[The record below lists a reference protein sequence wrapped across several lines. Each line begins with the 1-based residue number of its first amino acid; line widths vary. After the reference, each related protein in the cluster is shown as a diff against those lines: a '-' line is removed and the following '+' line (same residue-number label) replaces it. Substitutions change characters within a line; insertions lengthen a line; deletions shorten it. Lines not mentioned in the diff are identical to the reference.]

1 MKKIFKFLLIA
12 LPWFIGG
19 LLFRSDTIFYKGL
32 NKPVFAPPSI
42 VFPIVWTILYILIAI
57 SIYLIY
63 RDNSYTDTPSYNKA
77 LLINYFSNQ
86 IFSFLFFTIKSPFLA
101 LIDTVIVLI
110 SSLFLY
116 YESKELNK
124 TSAKL
129 LIPYIIWNVF
139 ATILILF
146 IFFMNL

>member
-1 MKKIFKFLLIA
+1 MKKIFKFLVIL

-19 LLFRSDTIFYKGL
+19 LLFRSDTVFYKSI
-32 NKPVFAPPSI
+32 NKPFFAPPSI
-42 VFPIVWTILYILIAI
+42 LFPIVWTILYILIAI
-57 SIYLIY
+57 SIYLIF
-63 RDNSYTDTPSYNKA
+63 RDNSFSDTKDYNKT

-86 IFSFLFFTIKSPFLA
+86 IFSFLFFTLKSPFLA
-101 LIDTVIVLI
+101 LIDTIIVLI

-124 TSAKL
+124 TSARL
-129 LIPYIIWNVF
+129 LIPYIIWNLF
-139 ATILILF
+139 ATILIIS

>member
-1 MKKIFKFLLIA
+1 MKKILKFLIIL

-19 LLFRSDTIFYKGL
+19 ILFRSDTVFYKTI

-42 VFPIVWTILYILIAI
+42 LFPIVWTILYILIAI
-57 SIYLIY
+57 SVYLIY
-63 RDNSYTDTPSYNKA
+63 KDTYYKNTPDFNKA
-77 LLINYFSNQ
+77 LIINYFSNQ
-86 IFSFLFFTIKSPFLA
+86 IFSFLFFTLKSPFLA
-101 LIDTVIVLI
+101 LIDTVIVFI

-116 YESKELNK
+116 YEAKELNK

-129 LIPYIIWNVF
+129 LIPYILWNAF
-139 ATILILF
+139 ASILIIS

>member
-1 MKKIFKFLLIA
+1 MKKIFKFIFFLV
-12 LPWFIGG
+12 PWFISS
-19 LLFRSDTIFYKGL
+19 LLFKSDTIFYKSL
-32 NKPVFAPPSI
+32 NKPLFAPPSI
-42 VFPIVWTILYILIAI
+42 IFPIVWTILYILIAI

-63 RDNSYTDTPSYNKA
+63 NDNNYKDTQEYNKS

-101 LIDTVIVLI
+101 LIDTIVVLI

-124 TSAKL
+124 KASKL

-139 ATILILF
+139 ATILIIS